1 MKKIIRLTESDIER
15 IVQRII
21 KEDEMDWIKDVPS
34 IQQKHEIG
42 SHEDFIKHGKGTKWA
57 LASKSGKKFYDTYV
71 KYHGPFTIY
80 TNGERK
86 VACQGDR
93 CYNDRDTNLVSSRE
107 EAAEYLGVSSL
118 DVFS

>member
-42 SHEDFIKHGKGTKWA
+42 SHEDFIKHGKGTKWVP
-57 LASKSGKKFYDTYV
+57 ASKRGKKYYDAYV
-71 KYHGPFTIY
+71 EKFGPFTVYI
-80 TNGERK
+80 NGDKK
-86 VACQGDR
+86 VACQGNT
-93 CYNDRDTNLVSSRE
+93 CYNDMDYALSGRE
-107 EAAEYLGVSSL
+107 EAAEYLGISSL

>member
-57 LASKSGKKFYDTYV
+57 PAYESGKKYYDMYV
-71 KYHGPFTIY
+71 EKFGPFTIY
-80 TNGERK
+80 TNGDKK
-86 VACQGDR
+86 VACQGNR
-93 CYNDRDTNLVSSRE
+93 CFNDRNTGLVGSRE
-107 EAAEYLGVSSL
+107 EAAEYLGISSL